1 MKILFKSISYEN
13 IYINIHWFQKIGK
26 IATRRNLPFHVDSCL
41 GGFLLP
47 FCDLPDLEPYDFRVK
62 GVTSISADTHKYG
75 YAPKGSSVILY
86 REKKYLHHQYFMSTD
101 WSGGLCVF
109 PTFAGSRVGS
119 SITGTWAAM
128 VVKINWTLIISSQW

>member
-1 MKILFKSISYEN
+1 MFKSISLVSLSFM
-13 IYINIHWFQKIGK
+13 FQKIAK
-26 IATRRNLPFHVDSCL
+26 IAMKRNLPFHVDSCL

-47 FCDLPDLEPYDFRVK
+47 FCDVPDLEPFDFRVK

-86 REKKYLHHQYFMSTD
+86 CDKKYLHHQYFMSTD

-119 SITGTWAAM
+119 AITGTWAAM
-128 VVKINWTLIISSQW
+128 VCNFRFDTYIQIPIEAIIV

>member
-1 MKILFKSISYEN
+1 M
-13 IYINIHWFQKIGK
+13 FQKIAK
-26 IATRRNLPFHVDSCL
+26 IAMKRNLPFHVDSCL

-47 FCDLPDLEPYDFRVK
+47 FCDVPDLEPFDFRVK

-86 REKKYLHHQYFMSTD
+86 CDKKYLHHQYFMSTD

-119 SITGTWAAM
+119 AITGTWAAM
-128 VVKINWTLIISSQW
+128 VCNFRFGTYIQIPIEAIIV

>member
-1 MKILFKSISYEN
+1 MK
-13 IYINIHWFQKIGK
+13 
-26 IATRRNLPFHVDSCL
+26 RNLPFHVDSCL

-47 FCDLPDLEPYDFRVK
+47 FCDVPDLEPFDFRVK

-86 REKKYLHHQYFMSTD
+86 CDKKYLHHQYFMSTD

-119 SITGTWAAM
+119 AITGTWAAM
-128 VVKINWTLIISSQW
+128 VRKMKFDTYQRN